1 MEIIK
6 RYENYPI
13 WIVIVS
19 NLVSFAIYGLG
30 LIIMSRLGLFVT
42 LLYLT
47 YILILEY
54 RLVKYHC
61 INCYY
66 WGKTCGFAK
75 GRISALFFRRGD
87 GSKFCK
93 KDMSWKDMIPDL
105 LVTLIPFVIGIF
117 LLIAK
122 FSIFILMAI
131 ILLIIIATFGNG
143 FIRGNLTCKF
153 CKQRALGCPADS
165 LFNKE

>member
-1 MEIIK
+1 
-6 RYENYPI
+6 
-13 WIVIVS
+13 
-19 NLVSFAIYGLG
+19 
-30 LIIMSRLGLFVT
+30 
-42 LLYLT
+42 
-47 YILILEY
+47 
-54 RLVKYHC
+54 
-61 INCYY
+61 
-66 WGKTCGFAK
+66 
-75 GRISALFFRRGD
+75 
-87 GSKFCK
+87 
-93 KDMSWKDMIPDL
+93 MIPDL